1 MNKLKSSD
9 IMKKQNIKNIL
20 RVINDERGIHRKLV
34 AKKTNLAT
42 QTVTNLVSELC
53 DQKILSEYKNNNNQ
67 KGRSPISLLINYQYF
82 HIITIVVSV
91 QTIKIYL
98 NGLDGSI
105 VNKKIIGLNKLVD
118 PLFAIKKNLSEILA
132 KYKMQIY
139 AVAISV
145 EGVVNEELGI
155 VIDAKDIGWRNLDLK
170 KELEEYDIPVFVC
183 NDVSII
189 AYYEKSKIKDE
200 INSMIV
206 KLDSGIGSSFIL
218 DHKIL
223 KSKNSVAGEL
233 GHYTVDGKDEKVKCS
248 CGKQNCLT
256 QFISKTAI
264 VKRYGKEYNELKQD
278 IDNQDASAIEF
289 IEDLCEML
297 GRVLANI
304 ITLLDLER
312 IVLTGGVIEDFENI
326 MYARL
331 NTIIRENISY
341 WVSFKKLDLHKNISP
356 TLIASKFILDYYFN
370 ENDTELFLW
379 DINIINKG
387 ESGCVCF

>member
-1 MNKLKSSD
+1 
-9 IMKKQNIKNIL
+9 MKKQNIKNIL

-82 HIITIVVSV
+82 HIVTIVVSV

-145 EGVVNEELGI
+145 EGVVNESSGI

-170 KELEEYDIPVFVC
+170 KELEEYGIPVLVC
-183 NDVSII
+183 NDVSMI
-189 AYYEKSKIKDE
+189 AYYEKSKVKDE
-200 INSMIV
+200 MNSMIV

-218 DHKIL
+218 EQKIL

-233 GHYTVDGKDEKVKCS
+233 GHYTVESKGEKVKCV
-248 CGKQNCLT
+248 CGKHNCLT

-264 VKRYGKEYNELKQD
+264 VKRYGKEYDELKKD
-278 IDNQDASAIEF
+278 IDNQEARAIEF
-289 IEDLCEML
+289 IEELCEML

-312 IVLTGGVIEDFENI
+312 VVLTGEIIEDFEHI
-326 MYARL
+326 IYARL

-356 TLIASKFILDYYFN
+356 TVSASKYILDYYFN